1 MQYYQNARIVNI
13 DVVFKSNN
21 KDQMKKNYQS
31 LACHIEGNKK
41 IDPTPKN
48 WKLNWLGH

>member
-1 MQYYQNARIVNI
+1 M
-13 DVVFKSNN
+13 DVATNLTN
-21 KDQMKKNYQS
+21 KVQMKKNYRP
-31 LACHIEGNKK
+31 LACHVEGNKK